1 MTEHLCVLQCGR
13 TYEHPHVCNPDRR
26 WLAQLLHDI
35 PPLHQRLGEALQ
47 KTASHTQ
54 RVSGTRNPPAPINLD
69 SVDLSGPARPA
80 ALRLAARAILD
91 GDEDAVGHLSIAT
104 TLDAM
109 ARDWRD
115 VLSPAEHLPVPT
127 VLALAQW
134 LANRLEQACDTHPA
148 IDEDATTLKHLRAT
162 LRAQL
167 GEQPQRPQPLYGIPC
182 PKCDL
187 RALYRDTDWIACS
200 NCGQLTSEQEYRQW
214 TIELATQHKEA
225 A

>member
-13 TYEHPHVCNPDRR
+13 TYEHPNVCNPDRR

-80 ALRLAARAILD
+80 ALRLATRAMLD
-91 GDEDAVGHLSIAT
+91 GDEDAVGHLSVAT

-115 VLSPAEHLPVPT
+115 VLKIGARLPVPT
-127 VLALAQW
+127 VPELASW
-134 LANRLEQACDTHPA
+134 LATRLDEACNRHPA
-148 IDEDATTLKHLRAT
+148 IDEDAQLLRKIRSQ
-162 LRAQL
+162 LRHEL
-167 GEQPQRPQPLYGIPC
+167 GESPPRLEWCFGVAC
-182 PKCDL
+182 KRCDL
-187 RALYRDTDWIACS
+187 RSLYRTEDWIACGS
-200 NCGQLTSEQEYRQW
+200 CGILLSEDEYQDWVRV
-214 TIELATQHKEA
+214 LAASYKRA